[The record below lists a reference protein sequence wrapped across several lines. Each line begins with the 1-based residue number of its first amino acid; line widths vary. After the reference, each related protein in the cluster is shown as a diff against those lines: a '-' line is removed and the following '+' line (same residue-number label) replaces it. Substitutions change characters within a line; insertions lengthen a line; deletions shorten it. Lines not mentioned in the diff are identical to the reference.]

1 MLNRRIL
8 RIKAFKTLYSYAENP
23 SMDLKEARKQLEV
36 SCEATR
42 DLYLLM
48 MALIPA
54 LTSEALSRIESA
66 RNKFNPT
73 DQEKFPNMKFAQ
85 NALAAT
91 LQADAEFQKLLSR
104 KKLSWDQ
111 YDVFLRQLYENV
123 RQRDYFD
130 SYMKA
135 SGHSLKEDAALF
147 TKIFERE
154 LVDDASLEAILE
166 DMSIYWNDDL
176 AYSLTCCCRSLDQI
190 CATGRWTYPELFLSD
205 MTGASGTKLS
215 DSQFVYGLLETA
227 VAGYPRYFQMISECV
242 PQWDKDRLFV
252 TDVCLI
258 ALGLAEQQKFGS
270 GIDVRITINEYV
282 EISKYY
288 STRKSSSFVNS
299 LLDKLLKEK
308 LIKNSEI

>member
-23 SMDLKEARKQLEV
+23 SMDLKEARRQLEV

-54 LTSEALSRIESA
+54 LTAEALSRIESA

-73 DQEKFPNMKFAQ
+73 DQERFPNMKFAS

-91 LQADAEFQKLLSR
+91 LQADTEFQKLLSR

-111 YDVFLRQLYENV
+111 YDVFLRQLYETV
-123 RQRDYFD
+123 RQKDYFN
-130 SYMKA
+130 SYMDA
-135 SGHSLKEDAALF
+135 PGNSLKEDAELF

-190 CATGRWTYPELFLSD
+190 CRTGRWTYPELFLSD
-205 MTGASGTKLS
+205 MNGAAGTK
-215 DSQFVYGLLETA
+215 LETA

-242 PQWDKDRLFV
+242 PQWDKDRLFT

-308 LIKNSEI
+308 LTKNTEI